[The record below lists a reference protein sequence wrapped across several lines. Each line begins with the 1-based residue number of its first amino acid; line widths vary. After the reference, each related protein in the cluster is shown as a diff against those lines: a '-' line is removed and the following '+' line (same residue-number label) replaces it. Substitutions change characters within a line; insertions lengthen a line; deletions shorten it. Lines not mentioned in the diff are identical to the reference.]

1 MQEFFQFVLLGLGAA
16 GVYTLAGQGITV
28 IFRGSGVLNF
38 ALGAQALV
46 SAAIF
51 TLLWGEWRW
60 PLAPA
65 FILAVL
71 ASTMV
76 GALAHLIVMYPLRNS
91 APLVRII
98 ATLGILAICQQSVV
112 LAMSGE
118 LRKVP
123 TFLPQNTVTILGAK
137 AFADRLIIF
146 GIAVVATIVV
156 AILLTKLKFGL
167 ATQAVGENRLAAT
180 ALGHSPELVA
190 GVNWALGS
198 TFAGV
203 AGVLI
208 VPISGFSVSR
218 LTLIVVPSLA
228 AALIGRFRSLP
239 LTALGA
245 LVIGVGQSLLSK
257 YVRTPGW
264 SDALP
269 FLIIVLMMTVSG
281 QVIPRRDEVQA
292 RLPRVARTRPRWWAA
307 LALIAVGVFIS
318 QVGSNALKDTLITT
332 SLAAL
337 VGLSLVVLTGVAGQV
352 SLAQFALAGMGGFIA
367 GRLNF
372 SFGWPFP
379 VGIILGTLGAALVGL
394 VFAVPA
400 LRVRGATLAVVTLGL
415 ALSIEQVVFK
425 NPKFVGGMAGTPVD
439 PASLFGLKVDGINH
453 ANRYGVVAV
462 VALALAAWIVSSV
475 RASGVG
481 RRLLAVRSNER
492 AAMALGVNVSRSKFY
507 AFGLA
512 AAIAGLGGVL
522 MAFRYPSI
530 QYGQFGPFSSIN
542 LVSLALIG
550 GVGFVAGAVLGAAMV
565 PAGVI
570 NYLVSGIGNL
580 EHWLLVASGVF
591 LILTLISN
599 PDGVAGDVVKR
610 LARFRRKS
618 PKRSRSVPWSR
629 PDAET
634 LFVDGLTVKYG
645 PTTAVDDLSFEI
657 APGTILGLIGP
668 NGAGKTS
675 AIDAISG
682 FARAEVRTMRLGST
696 DLRRMSPHRRAQGG
710 VQRCFQAVELFSDM
724 TVRENLLTAAER
736 LPWST
741 WITSLGWSRLE
752 EVPDEVL
759 RVMEG
764 LGLADSLDQF
774 PDELPHGKRRLVGV
788 LRALAARPRVLML
801 DEPAAGLDVAESL
814 ELGNVLRRIA
824 TEWGVG
830 ILLVEHDVGLVARV
844 CDEVVALNFGKTIG
858 RGAPEEV
865 LAGALVRQAYLGVSD
880 VEAPS

>member
-46 SAAIF
+46 SAAVF
-51 TLLWGEWRW
+51 TELWGEWQW

-71 ASTMV
+71 TSTVV
-76 GALAHLIVMYPLRNS
+76 GALAHLLVMYPLRNS

-98 ATLGILAICQQSVV
+98 ATLGLLAICQQGVV

-123 TFLPQNTVTILGAK
+123 AFLPQNTVNIFGAK

-146 GIAVVATIVV
+146 GV
-156 AILLTKLKFGL
+156 AIAATVLVGVLLAKLRFGL

-180 ALGHSPELVA
+180 ALGHSPEVVA

-208 VPISGFSVSR
+208 VPISGFSVAR
-218 LTLIVVPSLA
+218 LSLLVVPALA

-245 LVIGVGQSLLSK
+245 IVIGVGQSLLSK
-257 YVRTPGW
+257 YVKTPGW

-307 LALIAVGVFIS
+307 LAFIAVGVFLS

-367 GRLNF
+367 GRLNL

-379 VGIILGTLGAALVGL
+379 VGIVLGTLGAALVGL

-425 NPKFVGGMAGTPVD
+425 NPRFVGGMAGTPVD
-439 PASLFGLKVDGINH
+439 SASLFGLEVDGLSYPS
-453 ANRYGVVAV
+453 RYGVVAI
-462 VALALAAWIVSSV
+462 VALTLAAWVVSSV

-492 AAMALGVNVSRSKFY
+492 AAMALGVNVARSKFY

-550 GVGFVAGAVLGAAMV
+550 GVGFVGGAVLGAAMV
-565 PAGVI
+565 PAGII
-570 NYLVSGIGNL
+570 NYLISGVGDL

-591 LILTLISN
+591 LILTLIAN

-610 LARFRRKS
+610 LSRLRTSAVVRTRR
-618 PKRSRSVPWSR
+618 VAWSKAT
-629 PDAET
+629 PET
-634 LFVDGLTVKYG
+634 LVVDGLTVNDG
-645 PTTAVDDLSFEI
+645 PTTAVDSLSFEVT
-657 APGTILGLIGP
+657 PGQIVGLIGP

-675 AIDAISG
+675 AIDAVSG
-682 FARAEVRTMRLGST
+682 FTRASAQRLTLAGS
-696 DLRRMSPHRRAQGG
+696 DLQRMSPARRARSG
-710 VQRCFQAVELFSDM
+710 VQRCFQAVELFNDM
-724 TVRENLLTAAER
+724 TVRENLLTAAEQLR
-736 LPWST
+736 WSH
-741 WITSLGWSRLE
+741 WVTSVAWSRLE
-752 EVPDEVL
+752 ELPDDILAVVEDF
-759 RVMEG
+759 G
-764 LGLADSLDQF
+764 LTDSLDRL

-788 LRALAARPRVLML
+788 LRALAGRPRVLML
-801 DEPAAGLDVAESL
+801 DEPAAGLDVNESV

-824 TEWGVG
+824 NEWGIG
-830 ILLVEHDVGLVARV
+830 ILLVEHDVGLVASV
-844 CDEVVALNFGKTIG
+844 CDRVVALNFGKMIASGT
-858 RGAPEEV
+858 PSEV
-865 LAGALVRQAYLGVSD
+865 LAMPVVREAYLGVTDDEVTS
-880 VEAPS
+880 

>member
-51 TLLWGEWRW
+51 AELWGEWHW

-65 FILAVL
+65 IILSVI
-71 ASTMV
+71 ASTLV
-76 GALAHLIVMYPLRNS
+76 GGLVHLLVMYPLRNS

-98 ATLGILAICQQSVV
+98 ATLGVLAVCQQSVV

-118 LRKVP
+118 LRKIHA
-123 TFLPQNTVTILGAK
+123 FLPQSTVSVFGAK
-137 AFADRLIIF
+137 GFADRLIIF
-146 GIAVVATIVV
+146 GVGVGATVVLAV
-156 AILLTKLKFGL
+156 LLAKLRFGL

-203 AGVLI
+203 AGVLV

-218 LTLIVVPSLA
+218 LTLLVVPALA

-239 LTALGA
+239 LTAVGA

-257 YVRTPGW
+257 YVKTPGW
-264 SDALP
+264 SEALP
-269 FLIIVLMMTVSG
+269 FLVIVLMMTVSG

-307 LALIAVGVFIS
+307 LALIGVGVLLS
-318 QVGSNALKDTLITT
+318 QIGSNALKDTLITT
-332 SLAAL
+332 ALAAL

-352 SLAQFALAGMGGFIA
+352 SLAQYALAGMGGFIA
-367 GRLNF
+367 GRLNL
-372 SFGWPFP
+372 SFGWPLP
-379 VGIILGTLGAALVGL
+379 VGIVLGTLGSALVGL
-394 VFAVPA
+394 VFAIPA

-415 ALSIEQVVFK
+415 ALSVEQVVFK

-439 PASLFGLKVDGINH
+439 PASFFGIKVDGINH
-453 ANRYGVVAV
+453 ADRYGIVAI
-462 VALALAAWIVSSV
+462 VALALAAWVVSSV

-492 AAMALGVNVSRSKFY
+492 AAMALGVHVARSKFY

-530 QYGQFGPFSSIN
+530 QYGQFGPFASIN

-550 GVGFVAGAVLGAAMV
+550 GVGFVSGAVLGAAMV
-565 PAGVI
+565 PAGII
-570 NYLVSGIGNL
+570 NYLVSGVGNL

-591 LILTLISN
+591 LIITLISN
-599 PDGVAGDVVKR
+599 PDGVSGDVVR
-610 LARFRRKS
+610 RIARIRRGQARRDRTVAWERAT
-618 PKRSRSVPWSR
+618 P
-629 PDAET
+629 ET
-634 LFVDGLTVKYG
+634 LVVEGLTVNYG
-645 PTTAVDDLSFEI
+645 PTTAVDTLSFEI
-657 APGTILGLIGP
+657 APGRILGLIGP

-682 FARAEVRTMRLGST
+682 FARAEVQTLRLAGI
-696 DLRRMSPHRRAQGG
+696 DLRLMSPSQRAQHG
-710 VQRCFQAVELFSDM
+710 VQRCFQAVELFNDM
-724 TVRENLLTAAER
+724 TVRENLLIAAER
-736 LPWST
+736 LPWTS
-741 WITSLGWSRLE
+741 WVTSLAWSRLE
-752 EVPDEVL
+752 EIPPEILTVVDD
-759 RVMEG
+759 
-764 LGLADSLDQF
+764 LGLAEALDQF
-774 PDELPHGKRRLVGV
+774 PDELSHGKRRLVGV
-788 LRALAARPRVLML
+788 LRALAGRPKVLML
-801 DEPAAGLDVAESL
+801 DEPAAGLDVNESV
-814 ELGNVLRRIA
+814 ELGSVLRRIA
-824 TEWGVG
+824 NEWGVG
-830 ILLVEHDVGLVARV
+830 ILLVEHDVGLVAAI
-844 CDEVVALNFGKTIG
+844 CDEVVALNFGRTIASG
-858 RGAPEEV
+858 LPDDV
-865 LAGALVRQAYLGVSD
+865 LAEALVRQAYLGVTDNEVS
-880 VEAPS
+880 A

>member
-46 SAAIF
+46 SAAVF
-51 TLLWGEWRW
+51 AELWGEWQW

-65 FILAVL
+65 IFLSIL
-71 ASTMV
+71 ASTLV
-76 GALAHLIVMYPLRNS
+76 GALVHLLVMYPLRNS

-98 ATLGILAICQQSVV
+98 ATLGILAICQQTVV
-112 LAMSGE
+112 LAMGGE
-118 LRKVP
+118 LRKIP
-123 TFLPQNTVTILGAK
+123 AFLPQNTVSILGAQG
-137 AFADRLIIF
+137 FADRLIIF
-146 GIAVVATIVV
+146 AVGVGATILV
-156 AILLTKLKFGL
+156 AVLLTKLRFGL

-203 AGVLI
+203 AGVLV

-218 LTLIVVPSLA
+218 LTLLVVPALA

-239 LTALGA
+239 LTAVGA

-257 YVRTPGW
+257 YVKTPGW
-264 SDALP
+264 SEALP
-269 FLIIVLMMTVSG
+269 FLVIVLMMTVSG

-307 LALIAVGVFIS
+307 LVLIGVGVFLA

-332 SLAAL
+332 ALAAL

-352 SLAQFALAGMGGFIA
+352 SLAQYALAGMGGFIA
-367 GRLNF
+367 GRLNL
-372 SFGWPFP
+372 SFGWPLP
-379 VGIILGTLGAALVGL
+379 VGIVMGTLGTALVGL
-394 VFAVPA
+394 LFAVPA

-415 ALSIEQVVFK
+415 ALSVEQVIFK
-425 NPKFVGGMAGTPVD
+425 NPRFVGGMAGTPVD
-439 PASLFGLKVDGINH
+439 PASFFGIKVDGINH
-453 ANRYGVVAV
+453 ADRYGIVAV
-462 VALALAAWIVSSV
+462 VALALAAWVVSSV

-492 AAMALGVNVSRSKFY
+492 AAMSLGVNVARSKFY

-550 GVGFVAGAVLGAAMV
+550 GVGFVGGAVLGAAMV
-565 PAGVI
+565 PAGII

-591 LILTLISN
+591 LIITLIAN

-610 LARFRRKS
+610 LARFRRGTA
-618 PKRSRSVPWSR
+618 KRERTVAWQRGAP
-629 PDAET
+629 ET
-634 LFVDGLTVKYG
+634 LTVDGLTVNYG
-645 PTTAVDDLSFEI
+645 PTTAVDELTFEV
-657 APGTILGLIGP
+657 APGRVVGLIGP

-682 FARAEVRTMRLGST
+682 FARADARTLRIGDT
-696 DLRRMSPHRRAQGG
+696 DLRRMSPSRRAQHG
-710 VQRCFQAVELFSDM
+710 VQRCFQAVELFNDM
-724 TVRENLLTAAER
+724 TVRENLLTAAEQLR
-736 LPWST
+736 WTT
-741 WITSLGWSRLE
+741 WVTSLAWSRLE
-752 EVPDEVL
+752 ELPDDVL
-759 RVMEG
+759 RVVDD
-764 LGLADSLDQF
+764 LGLTDALDKF
-774 PDELPHGKRRLVGV
+774 PDELSHGKRRLVGV
-788 LRALAARPRVLML
+788 LRALAGRPKVLML
-801 DEPAAGLDVAESL
+801 DEPAAGLDVNESV

-824 TEWGVG
+824 DEWGVG
-830 ILLVEHDVGLVARV
+830 ILLVEHDVGLVAAV
-844 CDEVVALNFGKTIG
+844 CDEVVALNFGKTIASG
-858 RGAPEEV
+858 TAEAV
-865 LAGALVRQAYLGVSD
+865 LAGALVRHAYLGVSD
-880 VEAPS
+880 HEVQQ